1 MDERIGR
8 SLFDPTIRLPAFV
21 LRETALAHDIA
32 LLAEFCRSHGVSF
45 APHGKTTMAPAIF
58 RRQAEAGAWAITVA
72 TPWQAEAA
80 VDAGIERTLSANEVF
95 DDAGLAW
102 IGELLDRDGPEL
114 LVCADSVAGV
124 RRMAARLRGVV
135 GGCPCSS
142 RSVAGARTAS
152 APRTRPRPSRAR
164 STPPMP

>member
-32 LLAEFCRSHGVSF
+32 LLAEFCRSQGVSF

-72 TPWQAEAA
+72 TPWQAEVA
-80 VDAGIERTLSANEVF
+80 VDAGIERILNAN
-95 DDAGLAW
+95 
-102 IGELLDRDGPEL
+102 
-114 LVCADSVAGV
+114 
-124 RRMAARLRGVV
+124 
-135 GGCPCSS
+135 
-142 RSVAGARTAS
+142 
-152 APRTRPRPSRAR
+152 
-164 STPPMP
+164 